1 MRMRKKHW
9 APDMIA
15 QRTDCVISDPGELR
29 GNWKQ
34 LAGDSQ
40 IRVEIGSGK
49 GDYWISMAH
58 RYPDCLWIAVEKDE
72 SCVGIALKKCLDNT
86 TENMKIINGDAAEIE
101 QWFAED
107 EIDVIHLNFSDP
119 WPKKRQTKRRLTYGT
134 FLDSYRKILKEDGLV
149 IMKTDNAKLFE
160 YSLVSFGDNGW
171 HLEEVSVDYRREP
184 HDEDAITEYEA
195 SFMALGQPIYRAIW
209 KPSGGKQV

>member
-1 MRMRKKHW
+1 MRMRKKKW
-9 APDMIA
+9 AKPYIEE
-15 QRTDCVISDPGELR
+15 RTDTVIQAPETCKGRWREILGTKEVR
-29 GNWKQ
+29 
-34 LAGDSQ
+34 L
-40 IRVEIGSGK
+40 EIGAGK
-49 GDYWISMAH
+49 GSYWIGMGEK
-58 RYPDCLWIAVEKDE
+58 YPDTGWIALEKSPDAAAI
-72 SCVGIALKKCLDNT
+72 GLKKCLT
-86 TENMKIINGDAAEIE
+86 PGSNMKYIVGDAEGIDE
-101 QWFAED
+101 WFAPGEV
-107 EIDVIHLNFSDP
+107 DVIHLNFSDP